1 MNILKHFL
9 YTLLLISSTVHADR
23 LEVEKVSVQLEWKH
37 QFEFAGFYA
46 ALDQGYYGEVNLDR
60 CSSKSIP
67 VLSLL
72 SVTFLPV
79 YQRESFRRRN

>member
-46 ALDQGYYGEVNLDR
+46 ALDQGYYGEVNLDVEIKEYHP
-60 CSSKSIP
+60 SVDTVSD
-67 VLSLL
+67 VLTGIS
-72 SVTFLPV
+72 T
-79 YQRESFRRRN
+79 